1 MAWSASAIFTQAVLN
16 PLTASAWSTTEP
28 TDPFTDR
35 LNTLNNPVSWRWR
48 ANLSWRMGPYDAAI
62 YANYTDSYINNS
74 VTPDKDATVGST
86 GYNTGTW
93 TTGNEVTDATNWVA
107 GGRAL
112 GSKTYTASTGV
123 VAFDAADTAGGGT
136 VTISGA
142 YGCLVYD
149 ATITAGTV
157 AKQGL
162 CFNYFGGSQSVT
174 GGTFTIVWDASG
186 VFKFTT

>member
-1 MAWSASAIFTQAVLN
+1 MPWTDSSPTSRVFIQAVLN

-28 TDPFTDR
+28 TTYGG
-35 LNTLNNPVSWRWR
+35 NG
-48 ANLSWRMGPYDAAI
+48 LSADAIDVALF
-62 YANYTDSYINNS
+62 NNS
-74 VTPDKDATVGST
+74 VSPDASAAVGST

-112 GSKTYTASTGV
+112 ASKTYSVLTAGSQTTASAV
-123 VAFDAADTAGGGT
+123 NFDAADLAGGGSL
-136 VTISGA
+136 TISNA

-149 ATITAGTV
+149 STITAGTV

-162 CFNYFGGSQSVT
+162 CFNYFGGAQSVT
-174 GGTFTIVWDASG
+174 SGTFTIVWDATG
-186 VFKFTT
+186 VFKFTN